1 MLPDKAIRGGGRI
14 TNRVLLQLIWL
25 ALDLASPRITVSRV
39 ISHERLVRWDLLV
52 STMLVVLALHT
63 DQDHR
68 GYMLGC

>member
-25 ALDLASPRITVSRV
+25 ALDLAPPRITVPRV
-39 ISHERLVRWDLLV
+39 ISHERLVRWDLHV
-52 STMLVVLALHT
+52 GTMLVVLALHI

>member
-25 ALDLASPRITVSRV
+25 ALDLASPRITVPRV

-52 STMLVVLALHT
+52 STMLVVLALHI
-63 DQDHR
+63 DQDHM